1 MFQTKFVD
9 EIKTLLYLRPFIYLV
24 FFFWKFYRLGDNVG
38 KVCRAG
44 QAIDD
49 NMAHAHWMLDT

>member
-1 MFQTKFVD
+1 MHVIF
-9 EIKTLLYLRPFIYLV
+9 KTLHLFS

-49 NMAHAHWMLDT
+49 NMAHAHWMLDP